1 MWKQLM
7 LGAVHGAG
15 TDFCQGTVPAEEA
28 VSMERMDPSVEACTK
43 SLCLSE
49 AVESFCPLF
58 GRFDFFSTERIF
70 F

>member
-1 MWKQLM
+1 
-7 LGAVHGAG
+7 
-15 TDFCQGTVPAEEA
+15 
-28 VSMERMDPSVEACTK
+28 MERMDPSAEACTK